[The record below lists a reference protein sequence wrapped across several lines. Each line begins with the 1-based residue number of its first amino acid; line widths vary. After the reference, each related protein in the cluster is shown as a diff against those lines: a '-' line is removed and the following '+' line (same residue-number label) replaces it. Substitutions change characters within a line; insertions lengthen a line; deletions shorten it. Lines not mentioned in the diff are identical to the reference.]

1 MIYLYWY
8 LGIGVAVLAVVFGAH
23 RLTKKDEPE
32 SLRDLL
38 DAGNPDRNKLSYRIL
53 NNVVAPVL
61 AAVAVVVVWPAAVY
75 MKVKEIFG
83 KKNEAALDEEREFAV
98 ERSHL
103 QERLT
108 IPQIEARE
116 VVTDPL
122 GAVPDLPFGHLHA
135 SWKTFVESVGEDD
148 ELWAFTAPWQTTW
161 GRNELRTGYVV
172 VRGGIPASHFLT
184 MWKEIEDES
193 AGTQGSAG
201 TGAASSRKTSD
212 DIPAWLRRQAD

>member
-8 LGIGVAVLAVVFGAH
+8 LGIGVVVLAVVFSAH

-38 DAGNPDRNKLSYRIL
+38 DAVNTDRKRLSYRIL
-53 NNVVAPVL
+53 NDVVAPVL

-83 KKNEAALDEEREFAV
+83 KKSESLDDEREFAV
-98 ERSHL
+98 ERSFL

-108 IPQIEARE
+108 VPQIEARE

-122 GAVPDLPFGHLHA
+122 GAVSDLPFGHLHVA
-135 SWKTFVESVGEDD
+135 WKAFVERVGADD
-148 ELWAFTAPWQTTW
+148 ELWSFTAPWQTKW
-161 GRNELRTGYVV
+161 GR
-172 VRGGIPASHFLT
+172 
-184 MWKEIEDES
+184 KEI
-193 AGTQGSAG
+193 
-201 TGAASSRKTSD
+201 RNW
-212 DIPAWLRRQAD
+212 ICHRAWWCSGLPLLDYVEGHRG

>member
-32 SLRDLL
+32 SLHDLL
-38 DAGNPDRNKLSYRIL
+38 DAVNPDRKKVSYRIL

-61 AAVAVVVVWPAAVY
+61 AAVAVVVVWPAALY
-75 MKVKEIFG
+75 MKGKEIFG
-83 KKNEAALDEEREFAV
+83 KKSVSALDEEGEFAV

-108 IPQIEARE
+108 VLQIEARE

-122 GAVPDLPFGHLHA
+122 GAVPDLPFGHLNA
-135 SWKTFVESVGEDD
+135 AWKTFAEGVGADD
-148 ELWAFTAPWQTTW
+148 ELWSFTAPWQTTW
-161 GRNELRTGYVV
+161 GRREIRTGYVV
-172 VRGGIPASHFLT
+172 VRGGVPAAHFLS
-184 MWKEIEDES
+184 MWKEIEDEPVDGQ
-193 AGTQGSAG
+193 APNAVGADGTRL
-201 TGAASSRKTSD
+201 SR
-212 DIPAWLRRQAD
+212 

>member
-38 DAGNPDRNKLSYRIL
+38 DAVNPDRKKLSYRIV
-53 NNVVAPVL
+53 NNVVVPVL

-75 MKVKEIFG
+75 MKVKEILG

-103 QERLT
+103 QECLT
-108 IPQIEARE
+108 VPQIEARE

-135 SWKTFVESVGEDD
+135 AWQTFVESAGEDD
-148 ELWAFTAPWQTTW
+148 ELWSFTAPWQTTW
-161 GRNELRTGYVV
+161 GRKELRTGYVV

-184 MWKEIEDES
+184 MWKEIEDEPMS
-193 AGTQGSAG
+193 DQGAMPKGAGAVYGGERA
-201 TGAASSRKTSD
+201 
-212 DIPAWLRRQAD
+212 